1 MSAPKLEWLQE
12 FSFTPLETR
21 SCVYKDSV
29 LKEEKLIFSTFSKE
43 TSIFIHIYLTLI
55 LAIHI
60 YLQWGIIMIIYW
72 NYK

>member
-43 TSIFIHIYLTLI
+43 TSIFIWI
-55 LAIHI
+55 
-60 YLQWGIIMIIYW
+60 
-72 NYK
+72 NYYIVRNGFFFTCSYNYDLCI